1 LELQWDEDIV
11 ADLELSYDVTDT
23 FTFALGASN
32 LFNQYPEKQLATT
45 VGSIA
50 AGTAG
55 SDNNG
60 IFPYA
65 YIAPYGTSGRFIYV
79 RAKFKI

>member
-1 LELQWDEDIV
+1 
-11 ADLELSYDVTDT
+11 
-23 FTFALGASN
+23 
-32 LFNQYPEKQLATT
+32 

-65 YIAPYGTSGRFIYV
+65 YIAPYGTSGRFMYV